1 MNLIDD
7 TIKQIGSFNKEAAKN
22 AERHLESLAMPKWAL
37 GRVMD
42 LAQELAGITGKIH
55 PVLKRKINIVI
66 AADHGVTE
74 EGVSA
79 YPQEVTNLMIAAMLK
94 GKAGI
99 NVIAKSVN
107 SDVVVID
114 AGTITPPNSAQGAKF
129 ISKRVGD
136 GTNNFANGPAM
147 SYEQAIRS
155 IEVGIE
161 VTDKLSVSSDI
172 FGLGE
177 VGIGNTTSATAVLCA
192 VTECDPVTVTGRGTG
207 IDDKSLKNKI
217 SVIKRALNINKPD
230 PNDAIDILQKFGGFE
245 IGAMTGVILG
255 AASKRIPVI
264 IDGFISTSAALIALL
279 LSPNSIDFVIASH
292 KSVEPG
298 HIIMLKK
305 LNKEAYLDLNFRL
318 GEGTG
323 SAMMMPLV
331 DSACGLLNDMITLE
345 DAMKLS

>member
-1 MNLIDD
+1 MLY
-7 TIKQIGSFNKEAAKN
+7 
-22 AERHLESLAMPKWAL
+22 L
-37 GRVMD
+37 D
-42 LAQELAGITGKIH
+42 LLVLSRDGCPQPSITGKIH
-55 PVLKRKINIVI
+55 PVLIRKINIVI

-79 YPQEVTNLMIAAMLK
+79 YPQEVTNLMIAVMLK

-99 NVIAKSVN
+99 NIISKSVN

-114 AGTITPPNSAQGAKF
+114 AGT
-129 ISKRVGD
+129 
-136 GTNNFANGPAM
+136 
-147 SYEQAIRS
+147 
-155 IEVGIE
+155 
-161 VTDKLSVSSDI
+161 VTL
-172 FGLGE
+172 
-177 VGIGNTTSATAVLCA
+177 
-192 VTECDPVTVTGRGTG
+192 RGTG
-207 IDDKSLKNKI
+207 IDDESLKNKI

-230 PNDAIDILQKFGGFE
+230 PNDAIDILQKVGGFE
-245 IGAMTGVILG
+245 IGAMTGVILS
-255 AASKRIPVI
+255 ATSKRIPVI
-264 IDGFISTSAALIALL
+264 IDGFISTSAAIIAQL
-279 LSPNSIDFVIASH
+279 LSPNCMDFVIASH

-298 HIIMLKK
+298 HIMMLNK